1 MKRLTLV
8 ALFAF
13 ACGAVP
19 AQAQALSLGYHT
31 GNTYKYAYHS
41 ATKQTIVAA
50 GLSLPADVELSANE
64 AVSVK
69 SVDSSGTADLAITLS
84 NLTITST
91 TGGVTTTTPGMPD
104 TTIDVTLAADG
115 RVLSLNGNQFAGSN
129 PFLAFSGMGGGFFVT
144 AVLPSNAV
152 KPGDT
157 WSKDYDQAIPGGTG
171 SAGAIHVTSHSKY
184 LRNESLNGVNAAVVE
199 TTSSGSVNMTLE
211 IPASGAATTGPGG
224 FSISGTVTSD
234 VTTWIDPS
242 GHRVLK
248 THATETN
255 DGTLNL
261 GSSFSAALPGLTG
274 PITIKGTGTTDLNP
288 A

>member
-8 ALFAF
+8 ALFAL

-19 AQAQALSLGYHT
+19 IQAQALSLGYHT

-50 GLSLPADVELSANE
+50 GVSLPADVDLSANE
-64 AVSVK
+64 TVGVR

-84 NLTITST
+84 NFSIKST
-91 TGGVTTTTPGMPD
+91 TGGVTNTTTGMPD
-104 TTIDVTLAADG
+104 TTMDVTVAADG
-115 RVLSLNGNQFAGSN
+115 RILSLNGNQFAGSN

-157 WSKDYDQAIPGGTG
+157 WSKDYDQANPGGTG
-171 SAGAIHVTSHSKY
+171 AVHVTSHSKY
-184 LRNESLNGVNAAVVE
+184 LRNESLTGVNAAVVE

-211 IPASGAATTGPGG
+211 IPASGAPTTGLGE

-234 VTTWIDPS
+234 VITWIDPS

-255 DGTLNL
+255 NGTLSL
-261 GSSFSAALPGLTG
+261 GSSASIALPGLTG